1 MAMSELLPGMGIPAA
16 LLNLPNQLPVFASHD
31 VVPFRFTPNLQH
43 FIGECFTEGIL
54 VSAMMAIGYA
64 LSETQSDV
72 GVGDQLCLF
81 ARDEMITWLQARNR
95 SWTVDLAFRQ
105 NVQVNIDT
113 IMKRIETMGCKI
125 EHDQARSKPSDPAP
139 SLQSVM
145 GTIINLVGSAAD
157 PINLMKMTEIYSPWF

>member
-1 MAMSELLPGMGIPAA
+1 MMVGKGERVAIVCLTTKLRSI
-16 LLNLPNQLPVFASHD
+16 ASHD

-54 VSAMMAIGYA
+54 VSAMVAIGRA
-64 LSETQSDV
+64 LSEPQSD
-72 GVGDQLCLF
+72 VGDQLCLF

-95 SWTVDLAFRQ
+95 TWTVDLPFRQ

-125 EHDQARSKPSDPAP
+125 EHDQAKSNPSNPAP

-145 GTIINLVGSAAD
+145 GTIVNLVGSAAD

>member
-16 LLNLPNQLPVFASHD
+16 LMNLQNQLPVFASHD

-43 FIGECFTEGIL
+43 FIGDCFTEGIL
-54 VSAMMAIGYA
+54 ISAMMAMGHA
-64 LSETQSDV
+64 LSEPQSD
-72 GVGDQLCLF
+72 VGDQLCLF

-95 SWTVDLAFRQ
+95 TWTVDLAFRQ

-113 IMKRIETMGCKI
+113 IMKRVETMGCKI
-125 EHDQARSKPSDPAP
+125 EHDQAKSNPGNPAP
-139 SLQSVM
+139 SMNSVM
-145 GTIINLVGSAAD
+145 GTIINLVASATD

>member
-1 MAMSELLPGMGIPAA
+1 
-16 LLNLPNQLPVFASHD
+16 
-31 VVPFRFTPNLQH
+31 LQH

-54 VSAMMAIGYA
+54 VSAMMAMGHA
-64 LSETQSDV
+64 LSEPQSD
-72 GVGDQLCLF
+72 VGDQLCLF
-81 ARDEMITWLQARNR
+81 ARDEMITWLQTRNKT
-95 SWTVDLAFRQ
+95 WTVDPPFRQ

-125 EHDQARSKPSDPAP
+125 EHDQAKSNPSNPAP

-145 GTIINLVGSAAD
+145 GTTINLVGCAAD